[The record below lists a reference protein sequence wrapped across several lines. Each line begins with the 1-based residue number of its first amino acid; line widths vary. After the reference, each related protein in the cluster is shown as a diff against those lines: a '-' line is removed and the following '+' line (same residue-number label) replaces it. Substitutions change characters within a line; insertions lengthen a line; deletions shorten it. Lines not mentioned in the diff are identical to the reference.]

1 MFPDQ
6 ISAGARTVTAVGRH
20 FTELQTVAKHLLA
33 TLSVTKRGYFTPT
46 EDEEVRHLLVS
57 YWQARNALIELV
69 YQFKD
74 DQELRGEHRPAGFLV
89 AFAAALV
96 LIDAA
101 RFLREN
107 LHDRH
112 VVRAKLNEPE
122 PHFGIPQGTYDTVQ
136 ASLTSPIHVWHLYHA
151 VQYWKEQQGELRE
164 FGKDPL
170 VAPLLEIIERL
181 RARLKVGVGDYA
193 TARLR
198 LRTRQLWTAVN
209 RDLLHRA
216 LYGLQKLAGELVA
229 NIYVQPLHRPQLPP
243 SVIAQLRDVLRP
255 GDVLITR
262 KEHALTNYF
271 LPGYWPHAAL
281 YLGQQE
287 QLENLG
293 IAGHANVAPRWR
305 RLLGGDAA
313 EPRRVLEA
321 MKDGVLIRSLTSP
334 CGVDAICVL
343 RPQLDEP
350 EIAEALTRGL
360 FHEGKSYDFDFD
372 FSRSDRLVCTEVV
385 YRSYEGVGGVQFE
398 LTRRAGRMTLAA
410 EDLIQMA
417 LAQNCFRP
425 LAAFCP
431 QHAAGLLTGQDAEK
445 LMRKTHKGSLAH

>member
-1 MFPDQ
+1 MFPEQ
-6 ISAGARTVTAVGRH
+6 VAAGARTVTAVARH
-20 FTELQTVAKHLLA
+20 FGELQANAKHLLA
-33 TLSVTKRGYFTPT
+33 TLSVSKRGYFTPT

-74 DQELRGEHRPAGFLV
+74 DAELGRDHRPAAFLV

-107 LHDRH
+107 LHDRP

-122 PHFGIPQGTYDTVQ
+122 PAFGIPQGTYDTVQ
-136 ASLTSPIHVWHLYHA
+136 ASLTSPVHAWHLYHA
-151 VQYWKEQQGELRE
+151 LQYWEQHQAELRE
-164 FGKDPL
+164 LGKDPL
-170 VAPLLEIIERL
+170 FMPLIEIIERL
-181 RARLKVGVGDYA
+181 QSRLKVGLSTYA
-193 TARLR
+193 AARLR
-198 LRTRQLWTAVN
+198 LRTRQIWTAVN
-209 RDLLHRA
+209 RDLLQRA
-216 LYGLQKLAGELVA
+216 MYGLQKIAGELVA
-229 NIYVQPLHRPQLPP
+229 HIYVQPLHKPHLPP
-243 SVIAQLRDVLRP
+243 GVIAELREVLRP
-255 GDVLITR
+255 GDVLVTR

-281 YLGQQE
+281 FLGQQQ
-287 QLENLG
+287 QLEELG
-293 IAGHANVAPRWR
+293 ISGHANVAPRWQ
-305 RLLGGDAA
+305 RLLSGDAA

-321 MKDGVLIRSLTSP
+321 MKDGVLIRSLASP

-343 RPQLDEP
+343 RPKLAEP

-372 FSRSDRLVCTEVV
+372 FSRSDRMVCTEVV
-385 YRSYEGVGGVQFE
+385 YRSYEGVGDVKFQ

-417 LAQNCFRP
+417 LDRNVFEP

-431 QHAAGLLTGQDAEK
+431 QHSQHLLTGKPAEE
-445 LMRKTHKGSLAH
+445 LMRKTHR

>member
-1 MFPDQ
+1 MFPEQ
-6 ISAGARTVTAVGRH
+6 ITAGARTVTAVARH
-20 FTELQTVAKHLLA
+20 FAELTADAKHLLA

-74 DQELRGEHRPAGFLV
+74 DEALGRDHRPAAFLV

-112 VVRAKLNEPE
+112 IVRAKLNEPE
-122 PHFGIPQGTYDTVQ
+122 PAFGIPEGTYDTVQ
-136 ASLTSPIHVWHLYHA
+136 ASLTSPIHAWHLYHA
-151 VQYWKEQQGELRE
+151 LQYWEQHQGELRE
-164 FGKDPL
+164 VGKDSLFTPL
-170 VAPLLEIIERL
+170 MEIIERL
-181 RARLKVGVGDYA
+181 KSRLSVDFATYA

-198 LRTRQLWTAVN
+198 LRTRQLWTAMN

-216 LYGLQKLAGELVA
+216 MYGLQKLAGKVA
-229 NIYVQPLHRPQLPP
+229 AHISVQPLHKPHLPP
-243 SVIAQLRDVLRP
+243 AVIAQLREVLRP

-281 YLGQQE
+281 FLGDQSQME
-287 QLENLG
+287 QLG

-305 RLLGGDAA
+305 RLLSGDAA

-321 MKDGVLIRSLTSP
+321 MKDGVLIRSLASP

-343 RPQLDEP
+343 RPQLDESD
-350 EIAEALTRGL
+350 IAEALARGL

-385 YRSYEGVGGVQFE
+385 YRSYEGVGGVQFQ

-417 LAQNCFRP
+417 LDRNVFEP

-431 QHAAGLLTGQDAEK
+431 QHAQHLLTGKPAEA
-445 LMRKTHKGSLAH
+445 LMRRTHR

>member
-1 MFPDQ
+1 MFPEQ
-6 ISAGARTVTAVGRH
+6 ISAGARTVATVARH
-20 FTELQTVAKHLLA
+20 FAELQADAKHLLA
-33 TLSVTKRGYFTPT
+33 TLAVSKRGYFTPT

-69 YQFKD
+69 YQFKED
-74 DQELRGEHRPAGFLV
+74 DGLRDEHRPAAFLV

-107 LHDRH
+107 LHDRP

-122 PHFGIPQGTYDTVQ
+122 PAFGISKGTYDTVQ
-136 ASLTSPIHVWHLYHA
+136 ASLTSPIHAWHLYHA
-151 VQYWKEQQGELRE
+151 LQYWEQHQGELRGL
-164 FGKDPL
+164 GKDPL
-170 VAPLLEIIERL
+170 FMPLIEIIERL
-181 RARLKVGVGDYA
+181 KSRLNVDFTTYA
-193 TARLR
+193 AARLR
-198 LRTRQLWTAVN
+198 FRTRQLWTAVN

-216 LYGLQKLAGELVA
+216 LNGLQKIAGELVA
-229 NIYVQPLHRPQLPP
+229 NIYVQPLHKPHLPP
-243 SVIAQLRDVLRP
+243 AIIAELRDVLRP
-255 GDVLITR
+255 GDVLVTR

-281 YLGQQE
+281 FLGQRQQLE
-287 QLENLG
+287 QLG
-293 IAGHANVAPRWR
+293 ISGHANVAPRWR
-305 RLLGGDAA
+305 RLLSVDAA

-321 MKDGVLIRSLTSP
+321 MKDGVLIRSLASP

-343 RPQLDEP
+343 RPQLTEP

-385 YRSYEGVGGVQFE
+385 YRSFEGVGGVQFQ

-417 LAQNCFRP
+417 LDHNCFEP

-431 QHAAGLLTGQDAEK
+431 QHAQRLLTGKPAEE
-445 LMRKTHKGSLAH
+445 LMRKTHR

>member
-1 MFPDQ
+1 MFPEQ
-6 ISAGARTVTAVGRH
+6 IAAGARTVTAVARH
-20 FTELQTVAKHLLA
+20 FSELTADAKHLLA

-57 YWQARNALIELV
+57 YWQARNALIEMV
-69 YQFKD
+69 YQFQAD
-74 DQELRGEHRPAGFLV
+74 EELRQEHRPAGFLV

-122 PHFGIPQGTYDTVQ
+122 PAFGIPEGTYDSVQ
-136 ASLTSPIHVWHLYHA
+136 ASLTSPIHAWHLYHA
-151 VQYWKEQQGELRE
+151 LGYWEQHQWELRE
-164 FGKDPL
+164 LGKDPVFL
-170 VAPLLEIIERL
+170 PLIEIIERL
-181 RARLKVGVGDYA
+181 RSRLQVDFASYA
-193 TARLR
+193 VARLR
-198 LRTRQLWTAVN
+198 LRTRQLWTAMH

-216 LYGLQKLAGELVA
+216 MYGLQKLAGEVAA
-229 NIYVQPLHRPQLPP
+229 NIRVRPSHRPQLPP
-243 SVIAQLRDVLRP
+243 AVIAELRDVLRP

-281 YLGQQE
+281 FLGHQQQLE
-287 QLENLG
+287 QLG
-293 IAGHANVAPRWR
+293 ISGHANVAPRWR
-305 RLLGGDAA
+305 RLLAGDAE

-321 MKDGVLIRSLTSP
+321 MKDGVLIRSLASP

-343 RPQLDEP
+343 RPQLGQP

-360 FHEGKSYDFDFD
+360 FHEGKCYDFDLLQPLRPAGMHGGCL
-372 FSRSDRLVCTEVV
+372 SLV
-385 YRSYEGVGGVQFE
+385 
-398 LTRRAGRMTLAA
+398 
-410 EDLIQMA
+410 
-417 LAQNCFRP
+417 
-425 LAAFCP
+425 
-431 QHAAGLLTGQDAEK
+431 
-445 LMRKTHKGSLAH
+445 